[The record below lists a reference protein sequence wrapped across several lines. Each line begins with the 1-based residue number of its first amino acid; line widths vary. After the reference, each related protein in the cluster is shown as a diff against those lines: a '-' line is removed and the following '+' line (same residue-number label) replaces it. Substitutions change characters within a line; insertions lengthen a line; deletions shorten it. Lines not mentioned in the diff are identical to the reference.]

1 MGYVRRRSLL
11 IAAGALPAARL
22 AASLSLYVAGS
33 AAATPAISIE
43 RGNGAFTFI
52 DEKGDPSKRM
62 TVYTYLPRRSEANT
76 AQILFVLHGHHKT
89 AQHYRDDWASH
100 ADKYGFMVVAP
111 LFDAEQ
117 WSDREYAY
125 PRGVR
130 DKHGDSSRWS
140 YSLIEHLFDAIKAAT
155 GNNSS
160 GYLLYGFS
168 EGGQFVHRLVLLLP
182 EARYLRAVAGSSG
195 WYTMPTFD
203 ATFPY
208 GLNNTPATGASLKK
222 SLERDVVLLL
232 GGGDTDPNDPEIRKT
247 REALAQGAN
256 RVARGQNFYKE
267 AENRAAELKAKFA
280 WRLQIV
286 PGAGHEPTKV
296 SPTAAAVL
304 TAA

>member
-1 MGYVRRRSLL
+1 MGYIHRRRFLV
-11 IAAGALPAARL
+11 AVGTLPAARL
-22 AASLSLYVAGS
+22 AASLSFYAAGS
-33 AAATPAISIE
+33 VAATPGVNIE
-43 RGNGAFTFI
+43 RGNGTFTFI

-62 TVYTYLPRRSEANT
+62 TVYTYLPRPSEANT

-89 AQHYRDDWASH
+89 AQHYRDNWAYH

-111 LFDAEQ
+111 LFDAKQ

-125 PRGVR
+125 PRAVR
-130 DKHGDSSRWS
+130 EKHGDPSGWS
-140 YSLIEHLFDAIKAAT
+140 YSVIEHLFDAIKAAT
-155 GNNSS
+155 GNKSS
-160 GYLLYGFS
+160 SYMLYGFS
-168 EGGQFVHRLVLLLP
+168 EGGQFVHRLALLLP
-182 EARYLRAVAGSSG
+182 EARYSRAVVGSPG

-208 GLNNTPATGASLKK
+208 GLAKTPATEASLKK

-232 GGGDTDPNDPEIRKT
+232 GGGDTDPKDSEIRKT

-286 PGAGHEPTKV
+286 PGAGHEPAKV
-296 SPTAAAVL
+296 SPVAAAVL

>member
-1 MGYVRRRSLL
+1 MGYVHRRSFL
-11 IAAGALPAARL
+11 IAAGALPAARV
-22 AASLSLYVAGS
+22 AASLSLCAAGS
-33 AAATPAISIE
+33 VAAAPGVSIE
-43 RGNGAFTFI
+43 RGNGTFTFI
-52 DEKGDPSKRM
+52 DEKGDPSRRM
-62 TVYTYLPRRSEANT
+62 TVFTYLPRRSEANT

-100 ADKYGFMVVAP
+100 ADQYGFMVVAP
-111 LFDAEQ
+111 LFDREQ

-125 PRGVR
+125 PRAVE

-140 YSLIEHLFDAIKAAT
+140 YSVIEHLFDAIKAAT
-155 GNNSS
+155 GNKSS
-160 GYLLYGFS
+160 RYLLYGFS

-182 EARYLRAVAGSSG
+182 EARYSRAAAGSPG

-208 GLNNTPATGASLKK
+208 GLSKTPVTGSSLRQ
-222 SLERDVVLLL
+222 SLERDFVLLL
-232 GGGDTDPNDPEIRKT
+232 GGGDTDPEDPEIRKT

-296 SPTAAAVL
+296 SPMAAAVL
-304 TAA
+304 TGA